1 MKRIS
6 TLLLLSLTMGG
17 TVFAKQVDE
26 QTATIVAK
34 NFIATKMSG
43 TEKQKLEVRQI
54 TGRSNVDGS
63 LAFNTYYVF
72 DLNNKH
78 GFVVV
83 SADDIVKPILAYST
97 SEEFQTGFNLSPE
110 TKYWMG
116 LYHSQIEFA
125 VLHNLTATPE
135 AIADWNYYT
144 ATTGHTAN
152 KPTNSVSPMLNTNW
166 NQGTYYNIYT
176 PGTGSTKTPVGCV
189 ATAMAQIMKYW
200 NAPTTGTGSYS
211 YNHPTYGTQ
220 SANFGTTNYQWG
232 LMPVSLSSA
241 SSQAAKNA
249 VSLLGYH
256 CAVSV
261 KMDFAPEGSGSQVL
275 AWNASARCAENAF
288 KNNFGYKTSIDGLY
302 RDDYNDNDWDALLKN
317 ELDNARP
324 ILYAGFGASGGHAF
338 VFDGYDDNG
347 LFHINW
353 GWGGMSNGYF
363 TVDNLA
369 PSALGIG
376 GGGGNFNNNQ
386 QALIKIEPASP
397 SDTLNIVMNTALS
410 ISNTTINKGAP
421 FSITAGVLNRGT
433 LDYGGVFTM
442 GIYRSADS
450 SFASY
455 MPYIT
460 NQVVLG
466 GNDTTYT
473 FSTPGIA
480 TLAAG
485 DYFARALFR
494 AEGANAWS
502 PLPDDMGFTNRINLT
517 VVDNGATG
525 IGQAILEQSFAVFP
539 NPANTKL
546 TIGRKGF
553 AGRVD
558 ALQLYNLQGQRIR
571 NITGID
577 SQSATV
583 SVNDLSSG
591 IYYLHIVTDQGI
603 ATKKIVVQH

>member
-6 TLLLLSLTMGG
+6 TLLLLSVTMGG
-17 TVFAKQVDE
+17 TMFAKQVDE
-26 QTATIVAK
+26 QTATLVAK

-43 TEKQKLEVRQI
+43 SEKQELEVRQI
-54 TGRSNVDGS
+54 VGRSNANGS

-97 SEEFQTGFNLSPE
+97 SEEFQTGQGLSPE

-125 VLHNLTATPE
+125 VLHNLTATRE
-135 AIADWNYYT
+135 ATADWNYYT
-144 ATTGHTAN
+144 TNTGGTAS
-152 KPTNSVSPMLNTNW
+152 KPTAVSPMLNTNW
-166 NQGTYYNIYT
+166 NQGTYYDIYT
-176 PGTGSTKTPVGCV
+176 PGTGATKTPVGCV

-220 SANFGTTNYQWG
+220 SANFGATNYQWG
-232 LMPVSLSSA
+232 LMPPSLSAA
-241 SSQAAKNA
+241 SSQAAKEA

-261 KMDFAPEGSGSQVL
+261 RMDFAPDGSGSQVL
-275 AWNASARCAENAF
+275 AWNASSRCAENAF

-302 RDDYNDNDWDALLKN
+302 RSDYNDADWDALLKN

-324 ILYAGFGASGGHAF
+324 ILYAGYGSVGGHAF
-338 VFDGYDDNG
+338 VFDGYDNNG

-376 GGGGNFNNNQ
+376 GGGGNFNSNQ
-386 QALIKIEPASP
+386 QALIKIEPGQP
-397 SDTLNIVMNTALS
+397 GDTMNIVMNAALTLS
-410 ISNTTINKGAP
+410 ATTINKGDA
-421 FSITAGVLNRGT
+421 FSITAGIWNRGT
-433 LDYGGVFTM
+433 LDFGGTFTTR
-442 GIYRSADS
+442 IYKSSDS
-450 SFASY
+450 SLAST
-455 MPYIT
+455 MPYIS
-460 NQVVLG
+460 NQVLMNG
-466 GNDTTYT
+466 SDTNFV

-480 TLAAG
+480 TLGAG
-485 DYFARALFR
+485 EYFITVLYR
-494 AEGANAWS
+494 AEGATTWN
-502 PLPDDMGFTNRINLT
+502 PVPDDAGFTNRINLT
-517 VVDNGATG
+517 VLDNGATG
-525 IGQAILEQSFAVFP
+525 IGQVRLDQSFTVFP

-546 TIGRKGF
+546 TIDSKGF
-553 AGRVD
+553 AGKVD
-558 ALQLYNLQGQRIR
+558 ALQLYNLQGQKISTL
-571 NITGID
+571 TGIN
-577 SQSATV
+577 SQSVTV
-583 SVNDLSSG
+583 PVNSLSNG
-591 IYYLHIVTDQGI
+591 IYYLHIVTDQGV
-603 ATKKIVVQH
+603 ATKKIIVQH